1 MAKDPVCGM
10 KVNEK
15 QSKHKV
21 RYKGKTYYFCTP
33 RCKNSFNK
41 NPEKYIANIE
51 EGPLRERKVVI
62 VGTGKVGSTFAF
74 NLMISELANNIVLI
88 DRSHETAEGHTKDLN
103 HGLSFVSP
111 ARIRVGD
118 YEDCQDADIVVI
130 TAGAAQKPGETRIDL
145 VRKNTEIFKDL
156 IPRIVQHNPRILLIV
171 SNPVDILTYVTLHL
185 SEYPMN
191 RVFGSGTLLDT
202 ARFQYLLGEHCQ
214 VDPRDINAYIIGE
227 HGDSE
232 VPVWSMVT
240 IGGIPLNQFCSLCPK
255 KCTEKDKEDI
265 FEQIKNAAYEIINKK
280 GATYYAI
287 SLALVNIVG
296 SILRNENSVSTVSTL
311 LDDYYGIE
319 DVCLSIPAIIN
330 NNGISELVKI
340 ELSKKE
346 EKEFKASANVLK
358 QVIGELDIGCT

>member
-1 MAKDPVCGM
+1 MTKDPVCGM
-10 KVNEK
+10 KIDEEHN
-15 QSKHKV
+15 KHKAH
-21 RYKGKTYYFCTP
+21 YKGKTYYFCTP
-33 RCKNSFNK
+33 RCKNAFNK
-41 NPEKYIANIE
+41 SPEKYLAAKGNSS
-51 EGPLRERKVVI
+51 LRERKVVI

-74 NLMISELANNIVLI
+74 SLMISGLANNIVLI
-88 DRSHETAEGHTKDLN
+88 DRNKETADGHAKDLN

-111 ARIRVGD
+111 SKIKVGD
-118 YEDCQDADIVVI
+118 YQDCQDADMVVI

-171 SNPVDILTYVTLHL
+171 SNPVDILTYVALQI

-191 RVFGSGTLLDT
+191 RVFGSGTMLDT
-202 ARFQYLLGEHCQ
+202 ARFKSLLGEHCK
-214 VDPRDINAYIIGE
+214 VDSRDINAYIIGE

-240 IGGIPLNQFCSLCPK
+240 IGGIPLNQFCSQCQK
-255 KCTEKDKEDI
+255 QCSEKDKKDI

-296 SILRNENSVSTVSTL
+296 SILRNENHVSTVSTL
-311 LDDYYGIE
+311 LDDYYGIN
-319 DVCLSIPAIIN
+319 DVCLSIPVIIN
-330 NNGISELVKI
+330 NKGISEVVKI
-340 ELSKKE
+340 ELNKKE
-346 EKEFKASANVLK
+346 EREFKASADILK
-358 QVIGELDIGCT
+358 QIISEIDI